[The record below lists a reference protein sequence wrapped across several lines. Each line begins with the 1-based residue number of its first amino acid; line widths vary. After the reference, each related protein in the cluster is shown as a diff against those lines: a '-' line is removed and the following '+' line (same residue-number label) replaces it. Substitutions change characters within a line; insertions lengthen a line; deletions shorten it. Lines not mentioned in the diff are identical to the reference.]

1 MFSKIHKIF
10 TSSLKLIN
18 KNPLIY
24 AISLLISFEVIITN
38 YLNLPS
44 FLSII
49 ISVILIGWI
58 GAEIDLIN
66 QIYKKKTIKWNQLG
80 NLIFK
85 YLKKLLPFFVVSIIA
100 VTILSL
106 IFTLTYFFGP
116 MINEASSLEE
126 RKLLVSNKIFNL
138 HQSSLSTNF
147 SLTKLV
153 FSFIT
158 SLIGLIFVQGVV
170 KMVIEDK
177 GIFRSLREAF
187 THMFKDIRFFLLISF
202 SLALVN
208 QVLMMMFGLPI
219 SLNIGT
225 IFYKTIWTYAVL
237 ISTTMILIN
246 YSNKLLK

>member
-1 MFSKIHKIF
+1 MFSKTHKIF

-44 FLSII
+44 FLSFI

-66 QIYKKKTIKWNQLG
+66 QVYKKKTIKWNQLG

-85 YLKKLLPFFVVSIIA
+85 YLKKLLPFFVVSIII

-106 IFTLTYFFGP
+106 IFTLTYFGP

-126 RKLLVSNKIFNL
+126 GKILVSNKFFNFQQSIIFGKL
-138 HQSSLSTNF
+138 
-147 SLTKLV
+147 SLTGFI
-153 FSFIT
+153 FSFF
-158 SLIGLIFVQGVV
+158 LALLGLFFTQSVV
-170 KMVIEDK
+170 KMVIDNTS
-177 GIFRSLREAF
+177 IFQALKESVPYVFEN
-187 THMFKDIRFFLLISF
+187 IQFFLLISL
-202 SLALVN
+202 SLTLLNEILVIT
-208 QVLMMMFGLPI
+208 LGLPLTLSI
-219 SLNIGT
+219 TAI
-225 IFYKTIWTYAVL
+225 IYKTISIYVSL
-237 ISTTMILIN
+237 IGTTMILVHN
-246 YSNKLLK
+246 AKS